1 MPETA
6 DVSIVIL
13 AHNGQEFTQ
22 HCLQSI
28 IDAPVHPMELIVVD
42 NGSTD
47 GTADLLKSFQ
57 DSLRSTDITF
67 TLLINDHNMGCSKA
81 RNIGWEKATSPY
93 VVFMDNDTAV
103 CTGDYLTRLVAEM
116 ERDSKLGVLG
126 PKMIYP
132 YLPHTIQ
139 CAGCAMNPIGRIR
152 FRGRGAD
159 RNAPDYNHRLH
170 VPVLI
175 SACWIMRREFLETLG
190 GLDEYFHPVQ
200 YEDLDFCMRVNQ
212 AGYYCAYTPDV
223 EIYHFEGVTTA
234 SFGNKAY
241 QKNIAAQSLKF
252 KQRWIDDI
260 RKMPDDPADYRW
272 LDDEELGLDPD
283 LVLDLTMI

>member
-1 MPETA
+1 MPETS

-13 AHNGQEFTQ
+13 AHSGCEFTKT
-22 HCLQSI
+22 CLQSI
-28 IDAPVHPMELIVVD
+28 LDAAVHPKELIVVN
-42 NGSTD
+42 NGATD
-47 GTADLLKSFQ
+47 DTASVLASFAGAFA
-57 DSLRSTDITF
+57 DTKVHYTILT
-67 TLLINDHNMGCSKA
+67 NDHNMGCSKA
-81 RNIGWEKATSPY
+81 RNLGWEKATAPY
-93 VVFMDNDTAV
+93 VVFMDNDTVV
-103 CTGDYLTRLVAEM
+103 CTKNYLETLVSEM
-116 ERDSKLGVLG
+116 EADPLLGVLG

-132 YLPHTIQ
+132 YMPHTIQ
-139 CAGCAMNPIGRIR
+139 CAGCAMNSKGRIR

-159 RNAPDYNHRLH
+159 RYAPEYTVRIS

-223 EIYHFEGVTTA
+223 EVYHFEGVTTA
-234 SFGNKAY
+234 SFGNKVY

-252 KQRWIDDI
+252 KKRWIDEI
-260 RKMPDDPADYRW
+260 RKIPEDPADYRW
-272 LDDEELGLDPD
+272 LGDSELGLDPE
-283 LVLDLTMI
+283 LVLDLDMT